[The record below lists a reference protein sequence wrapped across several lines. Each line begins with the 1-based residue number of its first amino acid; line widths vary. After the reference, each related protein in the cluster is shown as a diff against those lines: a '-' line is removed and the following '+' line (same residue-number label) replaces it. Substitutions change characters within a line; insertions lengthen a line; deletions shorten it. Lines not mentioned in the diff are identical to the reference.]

1 MVDVTDGSS
10 PARQDI
16 LSFISNSKPNPVPL
30 VDFDAGVTIGS
41 GFQNQNGPGS
51 ISTQTLTFSADVRS
65 HKNSTSGSSVA
76 GQYDFRNLDSDG
88 DGCFDVVEAGF
99 LDPDGDG
106 ILGSGPVAVDP
117 ATGRVTSGTGY
128 TTPRDGDGNGIFDFQ
143 EAGTANTIT
152 TQPNVLTVA
161 EVTGSTVISVVGS
174 GSNLTYQWQVSKDGG
189 ATFTD
194 LADDANYSNSDAAN
208 LTINNVPIS
217 FNNYLYR
224 VIVGNSAFVC
234 NPAIST
240 VSTLQVK
247 AIPGVAGG
255 SLWLKANEGV
265 DFSGT
270 SLNNWSDQ
278 TGNNTFTKSGS
289 IGYKTDAINF
299 NPTATFNN
307 TDPLTS
313 VPSNR
318 LDGITPI
325 TYIDGFA
332 VYKVT
337 DNNSNPI
344 GGVSAG
350 AVYGPAI
357 FASFGNGTAYVGNGS
372 GQTFQWISDPSLSNQ
387 FNIVNIDISPT
398 VTPFASGTVNGLSKT
413 LSTGNAGDFT
423 SIQFTPR
430 IGGTN
435 NSGADPSFGWPHFRG
450 ELAEV
455 ILYPKALTGD
465 EKKKVESYLAVKYGI
480 SLDPSVAQYINEAGT
495 VIWENTAYWHDVFGI
510 GRDDAMGLNQ
520 PKSNSINTG
529 SGDGSG
535 QVGKGNL
542 IIQNPTN
549 LDNNEFLMVG
559 HDNGALTEQSTD
571 LPVFLPG
578 GKRLG
583 REWKVKRT
591 GYVGEVDLKFDL
603 NGLSVSG
610 TSAVNFLLLIDRDG
624 NGDFTNGQVDG
635 IFASSFSSNVVE
647 FNQINLPDNAV
658 FTLLTLRQDAGGVSQ
673 SILWYAAD
681 KAVDVSTSSVNRW
694 ANIGSQFTA
703 LATANGNARPTLN
716 TNGVNQINFNRTV
729 SFDGVDDRMV
739 TQKIPEVLGISGSS
753 QASSQFAVYRVKGT
767 GDAIYS
773 MDNSSGQVKI
783 SIQDNGVAYQNSQ
796 GARPSSSLGN
806 GQIVLTDLVATTNS
820 NGTKTL
826 SLNTNG
832 ITGKTEFG
840 SYSPAGD
847 SLAFV
852 IGGYSYSFNEVDL
865 AELVVYPKAL
875 TDTERKIVQ
884 SYLAIKY
891 GITLGD
897 PSNPFDYINSQ
908 QQSVWTGSGK
918 SNFQHDVFGIGRD
931 DKGGLLQGSSNSMNT
946 GSGDGTGISGKGNIV
961 IRNASSLDD
970 GDFLMIGNNA
980 DSLTIQTTDM
990 PANLGSFRLKREW
1003 KVQRTG
1009 DPGTIQLSVD
1019 LSGIAITATQ
1029 TNEIKLLIDTDGNGD
1044 FTDGSPTVVDA
1055 SSFTNSVALFN
1066 GVNLPNNAVFTIVTG
1081 PGNPTWTL
1089 KKESASPSFNAAG
1102 QPLVYKFV
1110 LTNTG
1115 NVPITNVRL
1124 FDISINREPGIN
1136 LSTDIGGDQILSPGE
1151 LWEYV
1156 TPYRTTQADMDAGF
1170 FTNIAQ
1176 ATGNSAAGSPTPA
1189 SDTVTVIAIQSPAW
1203 TLTKSTTATG
1213 YSQVGEVIPYEFQL
1227 SNTGNVSISNV
1238 SLADNLLLSPPV
1250 LVSGDGG
1257 NKSVLEVGETW
1268 VYQGS
1273 YTVTQADLD
1282 AGSITNIAS
1291 ASGIPSGGN
1300 LADISDS
1307 ITISAVQNAAI
1318 DFIKIVAS
1326 NPATY
1331 GAVGD
1336 TIVYQMGLQNTGNVT
1351 ISNVKV
1357 EDPTVTSGPTL
1368 SSGDTNSN
1376 GLLDVGESW
1385 TYNAIYIV
1393 NQNDIDAGSV
1403 TNVATASGT
1412 PSGGTLNDVTSSVTV
1427 VGQQAIALD
1436 LDKTVSTNSF
1446 INAGEI
1452 VTYTFTV
1459 TNNGNVT
1466 LKEVILS
1473 DARINFNQSIGI
1485 LAPGE
1490 TQTFTSDYTIT
1501 QADVNSQIVINT
1513 ATVSGK
1519 SPSDVVVDATA
1530 SAYVVG
1536 QDQGALEVIIKVKE
1550 KTYSQAGE
1558 TLNYDILVRNVGNIT
1573 VNTIQVTDNLTG
1585 FSSTIPSLAPGESTT
1600 LTTGYSVTQP
1610 DLDAGKVVNEV
1621 NVSGVEASPQATVLT
1636 AKDIEVSTA
1645 NVSPSINVQTSLQS
1659 GPNPYSALGDVLTFE
1674 TVVTNTGNVTLS
1686 NVTISEPLSGITIPA
1701 LTSLAPGTSQS
1712 FTFTYTIKQSDLDA
1726 GSVTNFV
1733 SVSGASPSNVQ
1744 VTNQAS
1750 ITILSRQNNGILLTK
1765 SGNPATYSQV
1775 GEEIT
1780 YSLEVRN
1787 TGNVTLSNVTITD
1800 PLTGLNQNL
1809 GPIISGVSIPVTAT
1823 YRITQQDLD
1832 RGYVSNTASVSATD
1846 PSNQSIST
1854 TAIDTVRAVQNPQ
1867 LTLQKT
1873 ADKSSYSTLGE
1884 PITYT
1889 LTISNSGNVTLKNL
1903 LVSDPLTG
1911 VNSNLG
1917 TLSPGDTKTVKT
1929 THLVTQQDLDAG
1941 DLTNT
1946 AIVDAVDPNAVTI
1959 EVTDALTINAVQNP
1973 GIEIVKTALTSTY
1986 VAVNDLLEY
1995 EIEVTNTGNVTLTSV
2010 TVEDPL
2016 TQTNQNVGTLIPGA
2030 SQTITVSYFV
2040 TQADLDNGSVIN
2052 TATVSATDPSSN
2064 TVQDQSSVTVQ
2075 GTSSPSLNFTK
2086 AADKINV
2093 QAVGEIITYSLEVTN
2108 TGNVTLSDLVVEDN
2122 LTGFVSSP
2130 PFTLAPNASQSFTT
2144 TYTVNQADLDL
2155 GYIENIARV
2164 AGQDPFNLA
2173 IDGADT
2179 LNIQALQGPA
2189 LELEKTVSQTTFK
2202 AAGEVVTY
2210 TFVVTNIGNVTLTG
2224 VVLDDPRVSFNQSV
2238 GTLAPGASQT
2248 FSFDYTLSQD
2258 DVDGQVVINTATV
2271 TGIAPDSSIVSVND
2285 VAYVTIE
2292 DLGALDINK
2301 VALNKSY
2308 SSVGE
2313 QVDFE
2318 ITVSNIGNVT
2328 IDNVRLIDA
2337 LTGLDSN
2344 IGNLQPG
2351 ANVVVPTSY
2360 VITQADIDAGK
2371 IVNLATVEGVENTPQ
2386 ARPVSAKDEATAF
2399 AIRNGAVKIEKV
2411 TSTPTYDVSGFTLRY
2426 ELLVTNTG
2434 NVTLTN
2440 VRVTDPL
2447 TKLDQII
2454 PSLSPGQVVNIPT
2467 TYLATLTDMNIGEIT
2482 NLAYV
2487 SATTPGSLTVSD
2499 KDAVRSQ
2506 AVQRPALSLAKTA
2519 NVSDY
2524 DQVGDL
2530 ITYTIE
2536 ATNSGNVTLFN
2547 LVVSDPLTGTN
2558 QNIGNLDPGQSFS
2571 ITEIY
2576 QITQADLDAGSVVNT
2591 AEVAGLDSNSNSI
2604 SATASAT
2611 VPAIQNGKIEFT
2623 KTGSPNSYDQ
2633 VGDIITY
2640 RLTVKNTGN
2649 VTLRNLVITDPL
2661 TGLNQTFVSLA
2672 PQSSQVINET
2682 YAVTQADIDGGFIL
2696 NTANVQAFDPANQK
2710 LVASDTYV
2718 IGAQQNPGIA
2728 LTKVTTTPTYSQ
2740 VGDILSFTLEVSNTG
2755 NETLTDVT
2763 VKDPLTNLD
2772 QNLGTISPGQS
2783 QTLVTTYTIT
2793 QADLDTGQVTNTASV
2808 SGLDP
2813 NSQSLVASAASIAN
2827 AIQSPALSLTKTSQS
2842 NSYSQNGELITFDL
2856 RVENTGNVTL
2866 DNVVIRDPL
2875 TGLNQNIGIL
2885 SPGQSIAIS
2894 TTYRITQQDLDKGQ
2908 FVNTGIVEGLDPLGN
2923 TIRVSESETITAQLN
2938 PEIEITKSAIPTTY
2952 DQVGDVI
2959 RYVLKIRNTGNVTMN
2974 SIRVTDPLTG
2984 LDRNLGI
2991 LVPKKVLTLNE
3002 SYTITQLDIDRGEV
3016 INTAFVSAKSPDKT
3030 DYQDSSRVIV
3040 TAIQNPGLGLT
3051 KTTTTPFY
3059 SNVGDV
3065 LNFDLVVK
3073 NTGNETLFKVRLQDP
3088 LTGLVQSLGTMNP
3101 GDSVAV
3107 STNYTVT
3114 QADVDAGQ
3122 VDNSASV
3129 LGLDPNSKKVRAS
3142 ASSIATANQAP
3153 SIDITKTATPTTYDQ
3168 VGDIITYQLEISNTG
3183 NLTLSDVVVIDPLT
3197 NTNQAIGTLTPGQK
3211 ITVTEAYQIKQSD
3224 IDNGSVINTASV
3236 TALDPNGL
3244 DVSDSASAT
3253 ATAVQNPGIGII
3265 KSTVTPGNY
3274 SLPGDEVEFTI
3285 IVSNTGNETLSDVTV
3300 VDPLTNLNQVVGILL
3315 PGETQT
3321 ITTSYFV
3328 SQADIDAGK
3337 VINTAIVSG
3346 TDPNNQIL
3354 SSSAVSL
3361 ASAIQSSSI
3370 SIVKTADKNDFNQL
3384 GEIITYSLELTNTG
3398 NTTLSNIVLSDPLIN
3413 LTESVQPLSPG
3424 ASYTTSGTYTV
3435 KQSDLDQGFIR
3446 NVASLSAEDPT
3457 NSILRDADTLL
3468 INAVQNPALTLI
3480 KTASAQSY
3488 SSVGEDITY
3497 DLTVTNSGNVTLTD
3511 LNLVDPLTG
3520 LSQNLGDFIP
3530 GESISIQSNYVITQ
3544 GDLDAGEVK
3553 NTATVSGLDPG
3564 SQGVSDS
3571 DTVVM
3576 NAVQNPDLLFEK
3588 IAIPRIF
3595 DQAGDQITYT
3605 LTITNTGN
3613 LTLNSLQLTDPLT
3626 ATDSSI
3632 GSIAPGQAKTLTVV
3646 YQTSQQDV
3654 DSGEVLNTATI
3665 TGLDPFGN
3673 SITRIDTA
3681 LVTAIQNPGIGLIK
3695 VSDKKEYS
3703 QVGEVLTYTLTAVN
3717 TGNETLTDVTI
3728 TDPLTGLT
3736 QNVGSLSPGE
3746 SQSVTTSYTVTQQ
3759 DIDSGRVLNT
3769 GTARGT
3775 DPNQTV
3781 VSADAQAVANAVQTP
3796 AISLS
3801 KTVTPGTYDQ
3811 AGDILTYQLTVE
3823 NTGNVTLTDVTITDP
3838 LTGLSQTIGTLTP
3851 GQKATV
3857 NEQYTVIQQDVDD
3870 GQVVNTASV
3879 TGTSPSQQTADA
3891 IASATAT
3898 AIQNPGIGLI
3908 KVSDK
3913 KEYSQVGE
3921 VLTYTLTAV
3930 NTGNETL
3937 TDVTVTDPLTGLT
3950 QNVGSLSPGESQSVT
3965 TSYTVTQQDLDSGRV
3980 LNTGTASGT
3989 DPNQTVVSAD
3999 AQAVS
4004 FALANP
4010 QVELRKIAEE
4020 STFSKVGDVINYQ
4033 LEIENT
4039 GNITIRDIVVEDP
4052 LTGLTEEIE
4061 QLDVNQTI
4069 TLSTTYT
4076 IKAEDVQRGFFTN
4089 TAFVSG
4095 SYFGSELIEANGFAT
4110 SNFIP
4115 FEIIAND
4122 DEFGVF
4128 PLSYAGSL
4136 GNVLNN
4142 DLVGGSSPDPEDIII
4157 ELIDAGGLVGVSFDD
4172 EGNLI
4177 LIPGLNEP
4185 GIFRLI
4191 YRISQVGFETNQDE
4205 ATIAVELEE
4214 DRVEIS
4220 VQKSTLA
4227 TEIFEGD
4234 EFVYEILIQNLGET
4248 SAKGVVVRDELPS
4261 GVQRISEEIIRI
4273 SDPQI
4278 VITPVV
4284 SGNVLTW
4291 EIPFL
4296 PSGSEVVIQIKVK
4309 AGDPGMVTN
4318 VVAIESEG
4326 VDVDMSNN
4334 QDAVTDEIR
4343 AFRITNVITPNSD
4356 GFNDEFE
4363 IKGLHKFTENRL
4375 VIFNRLGDSVLE
4387 VDDYQN
4393 NWSAEGLS
4401 PGTYFY
4407 VLKAKNSSNEEFVFQ
4422 GWIQVIKR

>member
-1 MVDVTDGSS
+1 MNEKSWVFLCVFIATIYSSKAQNHALDFNGSNQYGQV
-10 PARQDI
+10 PHNDA
-16 LSFISNSKPNPVPL
+16 LKPNQFTVEAWVRADAANGSYQTIVSGAGNYNNSRNAYGYILYNYNNRWVLAYGNQAEFRYLTSNTPVQVGVWTHVAATYNGSQFRLYVNGNLDRNVNDGFSPDKPNGTTLYIGADYTSTGDYFDGLIDYVRIWNTALTEQQIRNNISRSIPPNENNL
-30 VDFDAGVTIGS
+30 VANYEFNEG
-41 GFQNQNGPGS
+41 
-51 ISTQTLTFSADVRS
+51 
-65 HKNSTSGSSVA
+65 SGSSFANRSTNVSGLNGTLVNGPTWVNFPRKTLHLKTDA
-76 GQYDFRNLDSDG
+76 GLSNSGTNVTGWQDQAGINNFTITGTAGYVSNGINFHPTVSFNNTNSITTIPSNRLEGDKRIAYTEGLAVYKHTNANSTFLGSVTRVGNSYGVNIFGSFGANSVWVGSGDGGNYSHYTAPGLTNSFVLSDINIFPSSPHIQGRTNGTSYTVTDNGSDFREISFTPMIGGTNNDNNSGGWPHAVGEVAEMILFSSYLSSAERSIQESYLAIKYG
-88 DGCFDVVEAGF
+88 IHLNSNYVNSNSSVIWNSSANSQYHHDVF
-99 LDPDGDG
+99 G
-106 ILGSGPVAVDP
+106 IGRDNT
-117 ATGRVTSGTGY
+117 TGLNQASSNSVNTGGGNGTGQSGKGNLVIQNPSSLDNNDFLLIGHNNSGLVEQN
-128 TTPRDGDGNGIFDFQ
+128 TDLPASLSGNKRIAREWKVGKINEVGTVRLSFSTLGLSVTGTSANDFKLLIDTDGNGNFADGTVTVLDATSYSVNVLTFDAVTLPQGAVFTFITDSSRGPGPGIPGASLWLKANAGVSPSTGTLATWTDQ
-143 EAGTANTIT
+143 TSNHATSIAGDPQVTSQLANFNPTIVFDGVDDRVFIPHNSSLNTPAFTLSTVVSSSQFNSGNIINSLDLSNFFSPAGYALEIGSEQWQFIVGNGTSLTSISGGPVNLNEWKLLTAKFEGTTASFYVDGRLAGTASIARFSQNTQRNFKIAHT
-152 TQPNVLTVA
+152 ET
-161 EVTGSTVISVVGS
+161 
-174 GSNLTYQWQVSKDGG
+174 NL
-189 ATFTD
+189 
-194 LADDANYSNSDAAN
+194 LN
-208 LTINNVPIS
+208 PIS
-217 FNNYLYR
+217 FFAGDLAEISYFGNALTTNDQVKHESYLALKYGITLDPSVTNYTSSAGTVLWNNTTYWHDVFGIGKDDASSLEQTQSSSINTGSGDGTGQSGKGN
-224 VIVGNSAFVC
+224 IVLSNPSSLDNNDFLLIGHDNGAFTEQTTDLPASLIGFRRIGREWKVRHTGNVG
-234 NPAIST
+234 T
-240 VSTLQVK
+240 VTLKFSTLGLTLSGTTAADFKLLIDADGNGDFTNGTVTEVTPSSFTGDELTFNAVNLPNGAVFTLLTPKPQ
-247 AIPGVAGG
+247 AGPGVLGAN
-255 SLWLKANEGV
+255 LWLKANEGV
-265 DFSGT
+265 TNSGANLAGWVDQTGTNTFTISGNPQTGASKINFNNAIDFDGNGDYLTGNSPITFQTLYAVSKLGTSGQLTLISSTLSSDGSATNRGYMAKGPNLRTGNNQGIYFNSTGDLGT
-270 SLNNWSDQ
+270 SL
-278 TGNNTFTKSGS
+278 
-289 IGYKTDAINF
+289 AR
-299 NPTATFNN
+299 
-307 TDPLTS
+307 LS
-313 VPSNR
+313 VVELVAGQLPANHK
-318 LDGITPI
+318 
-325 TYIDGFA
+325 TYIDGTFHA
-332 VYKVT
+332 T
-337 DNNSNPI
+337 TLLAGSNAAMNPF
-344 GGVSAG
+344 SAIP
-350 AVYGPAI
+350 Y
-357 FASFGNGTAYVGNGS
+357 
-372 GQTFQWISDPSLSNQ
+372 
-387 FNIVNIDISPT
+387 
-398 VTPFASGTVNGLSKT
+398 
-413 LSTGNAGDFT
+413 
-423 SIQFTPR
+423 
-430 IGGTN
+430 
-435 NSGADPSFGWPHFRG
+435 
-450 ELAEV
+450 
-455 ILYPKALTGD
+455 
-465 EKKKVESYLAVKYGI
+465 
-480 SLDPSVAQYINEAGT
+480 
-495 VIWENTAYWHDVFGI
+495 I
-510 GRDDAMGLNQ
+510 GR
-520 PKSNSINTG
+520 
-529 SGDGSG
+529 
-535 QVGKGNL
+535 
-542 IIQNPTN
+542 
-549 LDNNEFLMVG
+549 
-559 HDNGALTEQSTD
+559 STD
-571 LPVFLPG
+571 PN
-578 GKRLG
+578 
-583 REWKVKRT
+583 EQ
-591 GYVGEVDLKFDL
+591 DL
-603 NGLSVSG
+603 
-610 TSAVNFLLLIDRDG
+610 
-624 NGDFTNGQVDG
+624 
-635 IFASSFSSNVVE
+635 
-647 FNQINLPDNAV
+647 
-658 FTLLTLRQDAGGVSQ
+658 
-673 SILWYAAD
+673 Y
-681 KAVDVSTSSVNRW
+681 
-694 ANIGSQFTA
+694 
-703 LATANGNARPTLN
+703 
-716 TNGVNQINFNRTV
+716 
-729 SFDGVDDRMV
+729 
-739 TQKIPEVLGISGSS
+739 
-753 QASSQFAVYRVKGT
+753 
-767 GDAIYS
+767 
-773 MDNSSGQVKI
+773 
-783 SIQDNGVAYQNSQ
+783 
-796 GARPSSSLGN
+796 N
-806 GQIVLTDLVATTNS
+806 GQIAE
-820 NGTKTL
+820 
-826 SLNTNG
+826 
-832 ITGKTEFG
+832 IIM
-840 SYSPAGD
+840 YSTPH
-847 SLAFV
+847 S
-852 IGGYSYSFNEVDL
+852 
-865 AELVVYPKAL
+865 EL
-875 TDTERKIVQ
+875 ERNKIQ

-891 GITLGD
+891 GITLD
-897 PSNPFDYINSQ
+897 PSVTSYVNS
-908 QQSVWTGSGK
+908 SG
-918 SNFQHDVFGIGRD
+918 NTIWDNQTYWHDVFGIGKDEASTLNQTR
-931 DKGGLLQGSSNSMNT
+931 SNSINT
-946 GSGDGTGISGKGNIV
+946 GSGDGIGQTGKGNI
-961 IRNASSLDD
+961 IISNPSSLDD
-970 GDFLMIGNNA
+970 RDFLIIGHNN
-980 DSLTIQTTDM
+980 DDLTTQTTDL
-990 PANLGSFRLKREW
+990 PANLGVLRVKREW

-1009 DPGTIQLSVD
+1009 DPGTVNLSFD
-1019 LSGIAITATQ
+1019 LNGLTFNGSKA
-1029 TNEIKLLIDTDGNGD
+1029 EDFKLVVDTDGNGD
-1044 FTDGSPTVVDA
+1044 FTDGNPNIVNST
-1055 SSFTNSVALFN
+1055 SFSGNIISFD
-1066 GVNLPNNAVFTIVTG
+1066 GINLPNEAVFTFVTG
-1081 PGNPTWTL
+1081 PGDASWTL
-1089 KKESASPSFNAAG
+1089 TKQASPTTFDAIGVGLGYQFTATNTGNVSISGVSISDPLIPNLSQTPIRGTDIGNDGILSPGEAWRYVGAYITTQADLDRGFVENTATISGTPAGGNLQDAVSNTVRVTAVPNPSWTLTKRSSSTSFSTTGFGLPYEFIATNTGNVSISGISINDPLIPNLLQTPIQGTDIGNDGILSPGEAWRYVGDYTTTQADLDRGFVENTATISGTPSGGTLGDARSNTVITNAIQNPSWTLNKIAATPSFNSAG
-1102 QPLVYKFV
+1102 SPIIYKFV

-1124 FDISINREPGIN
+1124 IDITINREPGIN
-1136 LSTDIGGDQILSPGE
+1136 QATDIGDDQILSPGE
-1151 LWEYV
+1151 VWEYV
-1156 TPYRTTQADMDAGF
+1156 TSYRTTQADLDAGF
-1170 FTNIAQ
+1170 FTNIAR
-1176 ATGNSAAGSPTPA
+1176 ATGNSVAGALTPA
-1189 SDTVTVIAIQSPAW
+1189 SDTVTVNAIQSPAW

-1213 YSQVGEVIPYEFQL
+1213 YSQVGDVIPYEFQL
-1227 SNTGNVSISNV
+1227 SNIGNVSISNV

-1282 AGSITNIAS
+1282 AGIITNTAS
-1291 ASGIPSGGN
+1291 ASGTPSGGN

-1326 NPATY
+1326 IPATY

-1393 NQNDIDAGSV
+1393 NQDDIDAGSV

-1530 SAYVVG
+1530 SAYVAG
-1536 QDQGALEVIIKVKE
+1536 QDQGALEVIKKVKE

-1585 FSSTIPSLAPGESTT
+1585 FSTTIPSLAPGVSTT
-1600 LTTGYSVTQP
+1600 LATSYAVTQP
-1610 DLDAGKVVNEV
+1610 DVDAGKVVNEV

-1645 NVSPSINVQTSLQS
+1645 NISPSINVQTSLQS
-1659 GPNPYSALGDVLTFE
+1659 GPNPYSALGEILTFE

-1733 SVSGASPSNVQ
+1733 SVSGTSPSNVQ
-1744 VTNQAS
+1744 VTSQAS

-1765 SGNPATYSQV
+1765 SGNPATYSQI

-1787 TGNVTLSNVTITD
+1787 TGNVSLSNVTITD

-1832 RGYVSNTASVSATD
+1832 RGFVSNTARVSATD

-1889 LTISNSGNVTLKNL
+1889 LTISNPGNVTLKNL

-1995 EIEVTNTGNVTLTSV
+1995 EIKVTNTGNVTLSSV

-2040 TQADLDNGSVIN
+2040 TQADLDNGSIIN

-2164 AGQDPFNLA
+2164 GGQDPFNLA

-2224 VVLDDPRVSFNQSV
+2224 VVLDDPRVSFNQAV

-2248 FSFDYTLSQD
+2248 FSFDYTLSQA

-2328 IDNVRLIDA
+2328 IDNVRVIDA

-2454 PSLSPGQVVNIPT
+2454 PSLSPGQAVNIPT
-2467 TYLATLTDMNIGEIT
+2467 TYLATLTDMNISEIT

-2661 TGLNQTFVSLA
+2661 TGFNQTFATLP

-2682 YAVTQADIDGGFIL
+2682 YAVAQSDIDGGFIL

-2740 VGDILSFTLEVSNTG
+2740 VGDILSFTLEISNTG

-2793 QADLDTGQVTNTASV
+2793 QADLDAGQVTNTASV

-2842 NSYSQNGELITFDL
+2842 NTYSQNGELITFDL

-2866 DNVVIRDPL
+2866 QNVLVKDPL
-2875 TGLNQNIGIL
+2875 TGLNQNVGTL
-2885 SPGQSIAIS
+2885 SPGQSTSVS
-2894 TTYRITQQDLDKGQ
+2894 TSYRITQKDLDKGQ
-2908 FVNTGIVEGLDPLGN
+2908 FINTGIVEGTDPLGN

-3051 KTTTTPFY
+3051 KTTATPFY

-3101 GDSVAV
+3101 GDSISV
-3107 STNYTVT
+3107 STSYTVT
-3114 QADVDAGQ
+3114 QADVDGGQ

-3129 LGLDPNSKKVRAS
+3129 LGLDPKNKKVSAS
-3142 ASSIATANQAP
+3142 ASSVAIASQAP
-3153 SIDITKTATPTTYDQ
+3153 SIDIKKTATPTTFDQ
-3168 VGDIITYQLEISNTG
+3168 IGDIITYQLEISNTG
-3183 NLTLSDVVVIDPLT
+3183 NLTLSDVVVVDPLT

-3244 DVSDSASAT
+3244 DVSDNASAT

-3274 SLPGDEVEFTI
+3274 SQPGDEIEFTI
-3285 IVSNTGNETLSDVTV
+3285 IVSNTGNETLTDVTV
-3300 VDPLTNLNQVVGILL
+3300 VDLLTNLNQVVGTLL

-3337 VINTAIVSG
+3337 VINTATVSG
-3346 TDPNNQIL
+3346 TDPNSFIL
-3354 SSSAVSL
+3354 TSSAVSL

-3384 GEIITYSLELTNTG
+3384 GEIITYSFELTNTG

-3424 ASYTTSGTYTV
+3424 ASYTTLGTYTV

-3520 LSQNLGDFIP
+3520 LNQDLGDFIP

-3564 SQGVSDS
+3564 SQEVSDS

-3759 DIDSGRVLNT
+3759 D
-3769 GTARGT
+3769 
-3775 DPNQTV
+3775 
-3781 VSADAQAVANAVQTP
+3781 
-3796 AISLS
+3796 
-3801 KTVTPGTYDQ
+3801 
-3811 AGDILTYQLTVE
+3811 
-3823 NTGNVTLTDVTITDP
+3823 
-3838 LTGLSQTIGTLTP
+3838 
-3851 GQKATV
+3851 
-3857 NEQYTVIQQDVDD
+3857 
-3870 GQVVNTASV
+3870 
-3879 TGTSPSQQTADA
+3879 
-3891 IASATAT
+3891 
-3898 AIQNPGIGLI
+3898 
-3908 KVSDK
+3908 
-3913 KEYSQVGE
+3913 
-3921 VLTYTLTAV
+3921 
-3930 NTGNETL
+3930 
-3937 TDVTVTDPLTGLT
+3937 
-3950 QNVGSLSPGESQSVT
+3950 
-3965 TSYTVTQQDLDSGRV
+3965 LDSGRV

-4004 FALANP
+4004 NA
-4010 QVELRKIAEE
+4010 V
-4020 STFSKVGDVINYQ
+4020 
-4033 LEIENT
+4033 
-4039 GNITIRDIVVEDP
+4039 
-4052 LTGLTEEIE
+4052 
-4061 QLDVNQTI
+4061 QT
-4069 TLSTTYT
+4069 
-4076 IKAEDVQRGFFTN
+4076 
-4089 TAFVSG
+4089 
-4095 SYFGSELIEANGFAT
+4095 
-4110 SNFIP
+4110 
-4115 FEIIAND
+4115 
-4122 DEFGVF
+4122 
-4128 PLSYAGSL
+4128 
-4136 GNVLNN
+4136 
-4142 DLVGGSSPDPEDIII
+4142 
-4157 ELIDAGGLVGVSFDD
+4157 
-4172 EGNLI
+4172 
-4177 LIPGLNEP
+4177 PGL
-4185 GIFRLI
+4185 G
-4191 YRISQVGFETNQDE
+4191 
-4205 ATIAVELEE
+4205 
-4214 DRVEIS
+4214 
-4220 VQKSTLA
+4220 
-4227 TEIFEGD
+4227 
-4234 EFVYEILIQNLGET
+4234 
-4248 SAKGVVVRDELPS
+4248 
-4261 GVQRISEEIIRI
+4261 
-4273 SDPQI
+4273 
-4278 VITPVV
+4278 
-4284 SGNVLTW
+4284 
-4291 EIPFL
+4291 
-4296 PSGSEVVIQIKVK
+4296 
-4309 AGDPGMVTN
+4309 
-4318 VVAIESEG
+4318 
-4326 VDVDMSNN
+4326 
-4334 QDAVTDEIR
+4334 
-4343 AFRITNVITPNSD
+4343 
-4356 GFNDEFE
+4356 
-4363 IKGLHKFTENRL
+4363 
-4375 VIFNRLGDSVLE
+4375 
-4387 VDDYQN
+4387 
-4393 NWSAEGLS
+4393 
-4401 PGTYFY
+4401 
-4407 VLKAKNSSNEEFVFQ
+4407 
-4422 GWIQVIKR
+4422 